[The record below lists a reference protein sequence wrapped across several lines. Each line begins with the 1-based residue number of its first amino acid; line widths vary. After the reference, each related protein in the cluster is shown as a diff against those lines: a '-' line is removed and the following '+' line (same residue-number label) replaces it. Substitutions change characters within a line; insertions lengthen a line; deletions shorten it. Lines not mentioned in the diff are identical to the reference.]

1 MNNDMIINAWLRSV
15 KSPHTI
21 RNYTRI
27 INEFLE
33 SLGNP
38 NLIDVTRF
46 EILNW
51 KQNLNGASA
60 TRAQKIACI
69 KSVFKF
75 MYDNDITEDNR
86 AGKIKI
92 DRIEN
97 KEKDALSMDEVR
109 EMMQFAN
116 PREKAILVLTTQ
128 TGLRASEVAS
138 ITLDDFLNY
147 NPESGMKIRT
157 KGDKPRVI
165 YLTDSTIDYICK
177 YLPSRKCG
185 SDKLFVSNHG
195 TDMVEKNLNTM
206 VQKLARKT
214 GTDKHW
220 TFHSLRACACVAVY
234 EATQDIILTQHW
246 IGHSNLSTTLRYI
259 RRDEKLKD
267 VTENVFAFL

>member
-1 MNNDMIINAWLRSV
+1 MNNDMIINAWLRTV

-33 SLGNP
+33 SLSNP

-60 TRAQKIACI
+60 TRAQKVACI

-116 PREKAILVLTTQ
+116 LREKAILVLTTQ

-157 KGDKPRVI
+157 KGDKPRVV

-206 VQKLARKT
+206 IQKLARKT
-214 GTDKHW
+214 GTAKHW
-220 TFHSLRACACVAVY
+220 TFHSLRACCITSIY
-234 EATQDIILTQHW
+234 EQTHDIIACQKYVS
-246 IGHSNLSTTLRYI
+246 HSNVSTTLRYI
-259 RRDEKLKD
+259 RRDDQNRELASLLS
-267 VTENVFAFL
+267 F